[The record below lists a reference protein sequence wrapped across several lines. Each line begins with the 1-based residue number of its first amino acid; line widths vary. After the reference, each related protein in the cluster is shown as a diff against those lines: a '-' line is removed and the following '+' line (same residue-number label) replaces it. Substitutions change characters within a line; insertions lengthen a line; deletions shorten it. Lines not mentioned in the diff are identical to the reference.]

1 MSLYVFLLPAWY
13 IRSVRLIRTLIC
25 QWIIQTV
32 PNSCVLILFYKRWAG
47 GCWFEFGRFQMLFFY
62 SLQQFHLR
70 NSCMSSDCLW
80 CAWTTDMGC
89 KEKPTLSDI
98 LWLLPFISGNIF
110 FFLPPELIGAVTE
123 CLFLYCNP
131 IELFDIFLPAVSDTW
146 LQQDLIWCEFGL
158 LSFSQTS
165 LFAILCR
172 HPCTNL
178 ICETANII
186 CICYPW
192 LLS

>member
-1 MSLYVFLLPAWY
+1 MDVGLSLAGFKCFSFTVYNNFTWEIVAWAVIVSDVHEPLTWGVKKNQHWVTYCDCCLLL
-13 IRSVRLIRTLIC
+13 VET
-25 QWIIQTV
+25 
-32 PNSCVLILFYKRWAG
+32 
-47 GCWFEFGRFQMLFFY
+47 
-62 SLQQFHLR
+62 
-70 NSCMSSDCLW
+70 
-80 CAWTTDMGC
+80 
-89 KEKPTLSDI
+89 
-98 LWLLPFISGNIF
+98 F

>member
-1 MSLYVFLLPAWY
+1 M
-13 IRSVRLIRTLIC
+13 IC
-25 QWIIQTV
+25 RCVIQTV
-32 PNSCVLILFYKRWAG
+32 PNSCVLMLFYKRWAG
-47 GCWFEFGRFQMLFFY
+47 GCWFEFGRFQKLFFS
-62 SLQQFHLR
+62 SLQFHLR

-89 KEKPTLSDI
+89 QEKPTLSDI
-98 LWLLPFISGNIF
+98 LWLLPFISGNF
-110 FFLPPELIGAVTE
+110 FFLPPEVIGTVTE
-123 CLFLYCNP
+123 RLFLDCNP
-131 IELFDIFLPAVSDTW
+131 IELFDIFYLLFLTDVVAARLNLVW
-146 LQQDLIWCEFGL
+146 LRFAFI
-158 LSFSQTS
+158 FSS

-178 ICETANII
+178 ICGTANII